1 MTLVMNVPE
10 KLSGDVEKTRF
21 MLVISLFEKRKLSLS
36 EASEMCNVDSKEFM
50 NKKTD
55 YNDGIIFG

>member
-10 KLSGDVEKTRF
+10 KLSGDVEKMRF
-21 MLVISLFEKRKLSLS
+21 MLALNLYEQRKLSLS

-50 NKKTD
+50 NQMTD

>member
-1 MTLVMNVPE
+1 MNVPE